1 MNDYNLYDEVER
13 KNDEIEFVKV
23 AHEEA
28 EQTIKD
34 SGNRREFSTGA
45 VRDMAEGKGR
55 CDLLP
60 LTEVSFLIERTEIR
74 SILTDINMFVRSGSE
89 VCLLHAI
96 REFADKYYTDR
107 ETAVLELAKHY
118 EDGCKKY
125 GERNWEKGIPV
136 HCYID
141 SGIRHLLKFSRGD
154 KDERHDRAF
163 LWNMVGALWTM
174 SNKPELVDIPTR
186 PEYRRRE
193 TD

>member
-1 MNDYNLYDEVER
+1 MSDYNLYDEVDR

-23 AHEEA
+23 EHEEAEA

-174 SNKPELVDIPTR
+174 SNKPELMDI
-186 PEYRRRE
+186 RRK